1 MMRRKEEEQNVRGYK
16 VLEVEA
22 SKIQSSPMM
31 FSTYNIQM
39 K

>member
-1 MMRRKEEEQNVRGYK
+1 MIKKKEERQSARGYK

-22 SKIQSSPMM
+22 LKIQSSSMM